1 MRKNI
6 RPRYID
12 YRLVKLTAAIHLLLG
27 SLILILSGV
36 VLFALPAV
44 IFYLTFLFGLYLF
57 VPGVV
62 ITFGLVSKA
71 AAKQWSHYMIPF
83 WKIIS

>member
-1 MRKNI
+1 MRRNI

-12 YRLVKLTAAIHLLLG
+12 YRLIKLTAVIHLILG
-27 SLILILSGV
+27 SLILILSGI

-44 IFYLTFLFGLYLF
+44 VFYMTFLFGLYMF

-62 ITFGLVSKA
+62 ITFSLVNKT

-83 WKIIS
+83 WKLIS